1 MYKVLLSSMSLF
13 GLPLGM
19 IFRKARESGFDGV
32 EVFLFNPV
40 EQRVEKARRLAD
52 QYELMLHFHEV
63 WSSEESPSSYER
75 VLQLLGLLPG
85 KDKSFIDLVP
95 PSIHEPVVV
104 YANHYAEVCSKNHWL
119 QTISTFFENL
129 TCKVSFPDFI
139 SGVLKGNLPIVFDTQ
154 HYLQYRLGLGK
165 EIPTGVGLVK
175 LLCDGWLCLNS
186 LVKEIHLNDFC
197 VNRGSTMG
205 RNVFLGEGQAP
216 LDEFCK
222 TVRESGWSGTIVP
235 EVSPFHLFPYRER
248 RLAELRKKVD
258 ELLRSR

>member
-13 GLPLGM
+13 GLPLEM
-19 IFRKARESGFDGV
+19 IFRKAWKGGFDGV

-40 EQRVEKARRLAD
+40 EQRVEKARRLAER
-52 QYELMLHFHEV
+52 YELMLHFHEV
-63 WSSEESPSSYER
+63 CSFEEAPSSSDR
-75 VLQLLGLLPG
+75 VLQLLGLSPR
-85 KDKSFIDLVP
+85 KDKSFIDRVP
-95 PSIHEPVVV
+95 PFIHEPVVV
-104 YANHYAEVCSKNHWL
+104 YANHYTEVSSQNHWL
-119 QTISTFFENL
+119 QTISMFFENW
-129 TCKVSFPDFI
+129 TCKVGFPDFI

-175 LLCDGWLCLNS
+175 LLCDGWLCFHG

-197 VNRGSTMG
+197 VNKGSMMG
-205 RNVFLGEGQAP
+205 RNVFLGGGQAP

-235 EVSPFHLFPYRER
+235 EVSPFHLFPYRGS
-248 RLAELRKKVD
+248 RLAELRRKVD
-258 ELLRSR
+258 ELLCSH